1 VPWYT
6 SGGILTVATR
16 TEQSPQLSTPVPPDA
31 SMAERAY
38 LELRDRIVSL
48 RIPPGALVREDEV
61 MKDLKMSRTPVR
73 EALLRLTQEHLVT
86 VIPRRGTF
94 VTEVHVGDVGRI
106 YEFRR
111 ELEVVAAGWAA
122 ERRTEADLEEIDKL
136 IADLREHN
144 AVPTAEVDAR
154 SQIISDQSAHNLV
167 YRLSGNPLIEDTLA
181 SYYFLAAR
189 IWFLASGR
197 VEMEEPFIG
206 LIELL
211 EAIKAQDAEAARRHA
226 REHSEAAEAA
236 IRSAL

>member
-1 VPWYT
+1 M
-6 SGGILTVATR
+6 ATK
-16 TEQSPQLSTPVPPDA
+16 TKQAQPQLSTPVPPDA

-73 EALLRLTQEHLVT
+73 EALLRLTQEHLVV

-94 VTEVHVGDVGRI
+94 VTEVHVGDVGRV

-122 ERRTEADLEEIDKL
+122 ERRTDGDIAEIDEL
-136 IADLREHN
+136 IAELREQN
-144 AVPTAEVDAR
+144 SVPVEDVDAR
-154 SQIISDQSAHNLV
+154 SQITADQRAHNLV
-167 YRLSGNPLIEDTLA
+167 YRLAGNPLIEDTLG

-197 VEMEEPFIG
+197 VEMEEPFVG

-211 EAIKAQDAEAARRHA
+211 EAIKDKDPEAARRFA
-226 REHSEAAEAA
+226 REHSEAAEKA
-236 IRSAL
+236 IRGAL

>member
-1 VPWYT
+1 M
-6 SGGILTVATR
+6 SAEGLIVATDLKQAQP
-16 TEQSPQLSTPVPPDA
+16 TLATPVPKDA

-61 MKDLKMSRTPVR
+61 MKDMKMSRTPVR
-73 EALLRLTQEHLVT
+73 EALLRLTQERLVV

-94 VTEVHVGDVGRI
+94 VTEVHVGDVGRV

-111 ELEVVAAGWAA
+111 ELEVIAAGWAA
-122 ERRTEADLEEIDKL
+122 ERRSGSELEEIDEL
-136 IADLREHN
+136 IALLKEHN
-144 AVPTAEVDAR
+144 ALPASEVDAR
-154 SQIISDQSAHNLV
+154 DEISNDQRAHNLI
-167 YRLSGNPLIEDTLA
+167 YRLTGNPLIQDTLA

-197 VEMEEPFIG
+197 VEMEEPFKG

-211 EAIKAQDAEAARRHA
+211 EAIKSQDAEAARRHA

>member
-1 VPWYT
+1 
-6 SGGILTVATR
+6 
-16 TEQSPQLSTPVPPDA
+16 
-31 SMAERAY
+31 MAQRAY

-48 RIPPGALVREDEV
+48 RVPPGALVREEQV
-61 MKDLKMSRTPVR
+61 MEDLEMSRTPIR
-73 EALLRLTQEHLVT
+73 EALLRLAQEKLVV

-111 ELEVVAAGWAA
+111 ELEVVSAGWAA
-122 ERRTEADLEEIDKL
+122 ERRRDAELPAIDEL
-136 IADLREHN
+136 IAELREVN
-144 AVPTAEVDAR
+144 AVPAEEVDAR
-154 SQIISDQSAHNLV
+154 SQIIVDQRAHNLV
-167 YRLSGNPLIEDTLA
+167 YSLSQNPLIEDVLS

-197 VEMEEPFIG
+197 VTMDDPFLG

-211 EAIKAQDAEAARRHA
+211 DAIKDRDAEAASRHA

-236 IRSAL
+236 IRAAL

>member
-1 VPWYT
+1 M
-6 SGGILTVATR
+6 ATKTTQAEPR
-16 TEQSPQLSTPVPPDA
+16 LATPVPPDA

-73 EALLRLTQEHLVT
+73 EALLRLTQEHLVV

-94 VTEVHVGDVGRI
+94 VTEVHVGDVGRV

-122 ERRTEADLEEIDKL
+122 ERRSDDDFAEIDEL
-136 IADLREHN
+136 IAEMQDQN
-144 AVPTAEVDAR
+144 KVPLKDVDAR
-154 SQIISDQSAHNLV
+154 SQITADQRAHNLV
-167 YRLSGNPLIEDTLA
+167 YRLAGNPLIEDTLS

-206 LIELL
+206 LIELF
-211 EAIKAQDAEAARRHA
+211 EAVKNLDPETARRCA

>member
-1 VPWYT
+1 M
-6 SGGILTVATR
+6 GGPEVATDVQR
-16 TEQSPQLSTPVPPDA
+16 VGLQLHTPVPEDA
-31 SMAERAY
+31 SMAEQAY

-48 RIPPGALVREDEV
+48 QIPPGALVREDEV
-61 MKDLKMSRTPVR
+61 MKDFKMSRTPIR
-73 EALLRLTQEHLVT
+73 EALLRLGQEKLVV

-94 VTEVHVGDVGRI
+94 VTEVHVGDVGRV

-122 ERRTEADLEEIDKL
+122 ERRNESALPEIDEL
-136 IADLREHN
+136 LDHLREIN
-144 AVPTAEVDAR
+144 GIPASEVDAR
-154 SQIISDQSAHNLV
+154 SQIGTDQAAHNLV
-167 YRLSGNPLIEDTLA
+167 YRLSGNPLIEQVLS

-197 VEMEEPFIG
+197 VTMEDPFLG

-211 EAIKAQDAEAARRHA
+211 EAVKDRDAEAARRHA

-236 IRSAL
+236 IRAAL

>member
-1 VPWYT
+1 MT
-6 SGGILTVATR
+6 AE
-16 TEQSPQLSTPVPPDA
+16 TEQAAQPQLSTPVPEGA

-48 RIPPGALVREDEV
+48 RIPPGALVREEEV
-61 MKDLKMSRTPVR
+61 MKDLGMSRTPIR
-73 EALLRLTQEHLVT
+73 EALLRLGQEKLVV

-122 ERRTEADLEEIDKL
+122 ERRRESDLPAIDEL
-136 IADLREHN
+136 IRDLGDLN
-144 AVPTAEVDAR
+144 SVPESEVDAR
-154 SQIISDQSAHNLV
+154 SKISTDQRAHNLV
-167 YRLSGNPLIEDTLA
+167 YRLTNNPLIEDVLN

-197 VEMEEPFIG
+197 VTMQEPFAG

-211 EAIKAQDAEAARRHA
+211 EAIKDRDAEAARRYA
-226 REHSEAAEAA
+226 RQHSETAEAA
-236 IRSAL
+236 IRAAL

>member
-1 VPWYT
+1 
-6 SGGILTVATR
+6 
-16 TEQSPQLSTPVPPDA
+16 
-31 SMAERAY
+31 MAERAY

-122 ERRTEADLEEIDKL
+122 ERRREADFAEIDEMTAQLK
-136 IADLREHN
+136 EHN
-144 AVPTAEVDAR
+144 AIPSSEVDAR
-154 SQIISDQSAHNLV
+154 EEISNDQRAHNLI
-167 YRLSGNPLIEDTLA
+167 YRLSGNPLIQDTLA

-197 VEMEEPFIG
+197 VEMEDPFTG
-206 LIELL
+206 LIEV
-211 EAIKAQDAEAARRHA
+211 
-226 REHSEAAEAA
+226 
-236 IRSAL
+236 

>member
-1 VPWYT
+1 M
-6 SGGILTVATR
+6 ATR
-16 TEQSPQLSTPVPPDA
+16 TKQAQPHLSTPVPPGA

-48 RIPPGALVREDEV
+48 KIPPGALVREDEV

-73 EALLRLTQEHLVT
+73 EALLRLTQEHLVV

-94 VTEVHVGDVGRI
+94 VTEVNVGDVGRV

-122 ERRTEADLEEIDKL
+122 ERRSDEDIAEIDEL
-136 IADLREHN
+136 IVELRSQN
-144 AVPTAEVDAR
+144 DVPVKDVDAR
-154 SQIISDQSAHNLV
+154 SQITADQRAHNLV
-167 YRLSGNPLIEDTLA
+167 YRLAGNPLIEDTLS

-197 VEMEEPFIG
+197 VEMEEPFLG
-206 LIELL
+206 LIELF
-211 EAIKAQDAEAARRHA
+211 EAIKSRDPETARRSA
-226 REHSEAAEAA
+226 RDHSVAAEAA

>member
-1 VPWYT
+1 M
-6 SGGILTVATR
+6 AT
-16 TEQSPQLSTPVPPDA
+16 EAQAAHPHLSTPVPDGA

-48 RIPPGALVREDEV
+48 RIPPGALVREEEV

-73 EALLRLTQEHLVT
+73 EALQRLTQGRLVV

-94 VTEVHVGDVGRI
+94 VTDVHVGDVGRI

-122 ERRTEADLEEIDKL
+122 ERRRDTDLAEVDGMIEE
-136 IADLREHN
+136 LREAN
-144 AVPTAEVDAR
+144 GVPIPEVDAR
-154 SQIISDQSAHNLV
+154 SQITTDQRAHNLV
-167 YRLSGNPLIEDTLA
+167 YRLAENPLIEDVLG

-197 VEMEEPFIG
+197 VEMEEPFAS
-206 LIELL
+206 LIELFD
-211 EAIKAQDAEAARRHA
+211 AIKAKDAAAARRHA
-226 REHSEAAEAA
+226 REHSQAAEAA
-236 IRSAL
+236 IRAAL

>member
-1 VPWYT
+1 MV
-6 SGGILTVATR
+6 TR
-16 TEQSPQLSTPVPPDA
+16 TKQSQPQLSTPVPADA

-48 RIPPGALVREDEV
+48 RIQPGELVREDKV

-73 EALLRLTQEHLVT
+73 EALLRLTQERLV
-86 VIPRRGTF
+86 VLIPRRGTF
-94 VTEVHVGDVGRI
+94 VTDVHVGDVGRV

-122 ERRTEADLEEIDKL
+122 ERRSDSAVEEIDAL
-136 IADLREHN
+136 IAELRELN
-144 AVPTAEVDAR
+144 AVPVVETDAR
-154 SQIISDQSAHNLV
+154 SQITSDQRAHNVV
-167 YRLSGNPLIEDTLA
+167 YRLAGNPLIEDVLS

-197 VEMEEPFIG
+197 VEMEEPFVG
-206 LIELL
+206 LIELF
-211 EAIKAQDAEAARRHA
+211 EAIKAQDAEAAKRHA

>member
-1 VPWYT
+1 VQQ
-6 SGGILTVATR
+6 A
-16 TEQSPQLSTPVPPDA
+16 QLQLHTPVPEGA

-48 RIPPGALVREDEV
+48 QIPPGALVREDEV
-61 MKDLKMSRTPVR
+61 MKDLGMSRTPIR
-73 EALLRLTQEHLVT
+73 EALLRLGQERLVV

-111 ELEVVAAGWAA
+111 ELEAVAAGWAA
-122 ERRTEADLEEIDKL
+122 ERRSDDDLPAIDEL
-136 IADLREHN
+136 LEHLREVN
-144 AVPTAEVDAR
+144 AIPPAEADAR
-154 SQIISDQSAHNLV
+154 SQIGSDQRAHNLV
-167 YRLSGNPLIEDTLA
+167 YRLSGNPLIEQVLS

-197 VEMEEPFIG
+197 VTMEDPFLG
-206 LIELL
+206 LIELF
-211 EAIKAQDAEAARRHA
+211 EAVKVRDAKAARRHA

-236 IRSAL
+236 IRAAL

>member
-1 VPWYT
+1 M
-6 SGGILTVATR
+6 ATR
-16 TEQSPQLSTPVPPDA
+16 TKQAQQPHLSTPVPPGA

-48 RIPPGALVREDEV
+48 KIPPGALVREDEL
-61 MKDLKMSRTPVR
+61 MQDMKMSRTPVR
-73 EALLRLTQEHLVT
+73 EALLRLTQEHLVV

-94 VTEVHVGDVGRI
+94 VTEVHVGDVGRV

-111 ELEVVAAGWAA
+111 ELEIVAAGWAA
-122 ERRTEADLEEIDKL
+122 ERRDESDLAQIDEL

-144 AVPTAEVDAR
+144 KVPVAEVDAR
-154 SQIISDQSAHNLV
+154 SQIISDQHAHNLV
-167 YRLSGNPLIEDTLA
+167 YHLADNPLIEDTLS

-197 VEMEEPFIG
+197 VEMEEPFLG
-206 LIELL
+206 LIELF
-211 EAIKAQDAEAARRHA
+211 EAIKNRDPETARRCA